1 MRTNYQY
8 ALYDDVRFCVHCI
21 HTVHTVNTVYMTTDK
36 LLCAHD
42 KGSFTYDVITLGGG
56 RGFPNDD
63 D

>member
-1 MRTNYQY
+1 MSTS
-8 ALYDDVRFCVHCI
+8 LRFI
-21 HTVHTVNTVYMTTDK
+21 NLGSSSIVNQS
-36 LLCAHD
+36 